1 MQNKTI
7 TDHQIFSEGKVPP
20 QAIEAEKSVLGAILS
35 DFRAFDVV
43 VEVIKPENFYLESHK
58 LIFQAMM
65 NMSQKGQ
72 KIDLISLCNELIKTG
87 DLEKAGSP
95 YYLSQLTNVVY
106 SASVS
111 QHAHIILERFMARE
125 IIRIGHEMVTAGYDE
140 SRDVFDVIEQS
151 ERSVFE
157 VSNSL
162 LKKDFQKLVDLGV
175 KVINRIDQLRH
186 SGQELSGINTG
197 FTELNQIV
205 HGWQKTDLVIL
216 AARPSVG
223 KSAFALNLAVNAQ
236 VPVGFFS
243 LEMSAE
249 QLAQRIL
256 SSQSE
261 VWMDKITQGKITDY
275 DYNIIMSKGIKRI
288 ESLPIYIDDSS
299 MLNIFEFKSKARR
312 MVSKH
317 KVELIIIDYLQLM
330 AGKKERNSTREQ
342 EISDISRNLKAL
354 AKDLNIPIIALSQ
367 LSRDVEKRGAN
378 EPKLS
383 DLRESGAIEQ
393 DADIVT
399 FLFKPNEDSTS
410 FKIAKHRNGT
420 LGTIKLNANLSTQKF
435 SDYANFDE
443 LPVNLKPLSDILDK
457 PF

>member
-1 MQNKTI
+1 MQNKTN
-7 TDHQIFSEGKVPP
+7 TDRQIFLEGKVPP

-35 DFRAFDVV
+35 DYRAFDVAI
-43 VEVIKPENFYLESHK
+43 EVIKPENFYLESHK
-58 LIFQAMM
+58 LIFEAMM
-65 NMSQKGQ
+65 SMSKKGH
-72 KIDLISLCNELIKTG
+72 KIDLISICSELKKTG
-87 DLEKAGSP
+87 DLERAGNP
-95 YYLSQLTNVVY
+95 FYLSQLTNVVY

-125 IIRIGHEMVTAGYDE
+125 IIRIGHEMVNAGYDE
-140 SRDVFDVIEQS
+140 SKDVFDVIEQS

-162 LKKDFQKLVDLGV
+162 LKKNFQTLLDLGV

-197 FTELNQIV
+197 FTELNRII

-223 KSAFALNLAVNAQ
+223 KSAFALNLAANAG

-256 SSQSE
+256 SAQSG
-261 VWMDKITQGKITDY
+261 VWMDKITQGKLTDF

-288 ESLPIYIDDSS
+288 ESLPIFIDDSS
-299 MLNIFEFKSKARR
+299 QLNIFEFRAKARR
-312 MVSKH
+312 MVSRH

-330 AGKKERNSTREQ
+330 SGHKERNSNREQ
-342 EISDISRNLKAL
+342 EIANITRNLKGL

-367 LSRDVEKRGAN
+367 LSRGVEQRGAN

-399 FLFKPNEDSTS
+399 FLFKPDEDSTS
-410 FKIAKHRNGT
+410 FKIAKHRNGS
-420 LGTIKLNANLSTQKF
+420 LGTIKLNANLSIQKF
-435 SDYANFDE
+435 SDFIEGTE
-443 LPVNLKPLSDILDK
+443 LPSFKPLSDILDK

>member
-7 TDHQIFSEGKVPP
+7 TDHLIFSEGKVPP

-35 DFRAFDVV
+35 DFRAFDVAI
-43 VEVIKPENFYLESHK
+43 EIIKPENFYLESHK
-58 LIFQAMM
+58 LIFQTMM
-65 NMSQKGQ
+65 SMSQKGQ
-72 KIDLISLCNELIKTG
+72 KIDLVSICHELKKTG
-87 DLEKAGSP
+87 DLEAAGNP
-95 YYLSQLTNVVY
+95 FYISQLTNSVLNTVY
-106 SASVS
+106 VE
-111 QHAHIILERFMARE
+111 QHSRIILEKFMARE
-125 IIRIGHEMVTAGYDE
+125 IIRIGHEMVTSGYDE
-140 SRDVFDVIEQS
+140 TKDVFDLIESS

-162 LKKDFQKLVDLGV
+162 LKKDFQSLLDLGV

-186 SGQELSGINTG
+186 SGKELSGVNTG
-197 FTELNQIV
+197 FTELNRVV

-223 KSAFALNLAVNAQ
+223 KSAFALNLAVNAK

-261 VWMDKITQGKITDY
+261 VWMDKITQGKLTDF

-299 MLNIFEFKSKARR
+299 QLNIFEFRAKARR
-312 MVSKH
+312 MVSRH

-330 AGKKERNSTREQ
+330 SGHKERNSNREQ
-342 EISDISRNLKAL
+342 EIANITRNLKGL

-367 LSRDVEKRGAN
+367 LSRGVEQRGAN

-393 DADIVT
+393 DADIVS
-399 FLFKPNEDSTS
+399 FLFKPDENSHS
-410 FKIAKHRNGT
+410 LKIAKHRNGS
-420 LGTIKLNANLSTQKF
+420 LSTIKLKADLSIQKF
-435 SDYANFDE
+435 SDHIETE
-443 LPVNLKPLSDILDK
+443 LPSNFKPVDLLEK